1 MEELQLGLTKPAIIK
16 LARRAGVKS
25 VSEDCYD
32 TIRNLIGMK
41 LNEIIR
47 SILITNDTH
56 NTKTIMTSDVYK
68 TLELLG
74 YNITESTELNS
85 TKKKL

>member
-1 MEELQLGLTKPAIIK
+1 MEELQLGLSKSAITK

-32 TIRNLIGMK
+32 TVRNLIGMK

-47 SILITNDTH
+47 GVLITNDNH

-74 YNITESTELNS
+74 YNITESNELNS
-85 TKKKL
+85 TKKKI

>member
-1 MEELQLGLTKPAIIK
+1 MEDLQTGLTKPAIIK

-32 TIRNLIGMK
+32 TVRNLIGMK
-41 LNEIIR
+41 LNEIVR
-47 SILITNDTH
+47 TILITNNNH
-56 NTKTIMTSDVYK
+56 NTKTIMTTDVYK
-68 TLELLG
+68 SLELLG
-74 YNITESTELNS
+74 YNITESNDLNS